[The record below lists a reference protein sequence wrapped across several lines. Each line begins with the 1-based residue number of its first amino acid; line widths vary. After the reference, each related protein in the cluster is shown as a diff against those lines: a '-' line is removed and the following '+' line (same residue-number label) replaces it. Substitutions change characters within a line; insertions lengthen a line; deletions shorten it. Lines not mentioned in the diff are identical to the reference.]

1 MPDDQAKRD
10 ASQTLRAVIDRIEDN
25 DMAVLLVG
33 DDEVSV
39 DMPTALL
46 PEGACDGDH
55 LRITIT
61 LDKSSRTSAEE
72 RVKEM
77 QERLSKRSDT
87 AGKKEFKL

>member
-1 MPDDQAKRD
+1 MPDEQAKRD
-10 ASQTLRAVIDRIEDN
+10 GSQTLRAVIDRIEDN
-25 DMAVLLVG
+25 DVAVLLVG

-39 DMPTALL
+39 DVPTALL
-46 PEGACDGDH
+46 PAGASDGDH

-61 LDKSSRTSAEE
+61 LDQNSRDSAEQ